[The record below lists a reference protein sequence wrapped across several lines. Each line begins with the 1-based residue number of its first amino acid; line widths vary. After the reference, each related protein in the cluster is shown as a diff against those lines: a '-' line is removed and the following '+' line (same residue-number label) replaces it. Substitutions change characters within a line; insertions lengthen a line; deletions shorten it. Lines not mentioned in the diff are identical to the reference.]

1 MAEPAE
7 PASGPSTTSPLWIA
21 VGVLLLIGIVLP
33 LLVSIYD
40 QHDPTL
46 WGFPFFYWFQFLLIP
61 IVSLLTYTA
70 YKLSQRAT
78 DRDRHAKG
86 LESGA
91 GEQR

>member
-7 PASGPSTTSPLWIA
+7 PASGPSPTSPLWIA
-21 VGVLLLIGIVLP
+21 VGVLLLIGIIVP
-33 LLVSIYD
+33 LLVGVYD

-61 IVSLLTYTA
+61 IVSLLTFTA

-78 DRDRHAKG
+78 DRDRRAAK
-86 LESGA
+86 LDSGA

>member
-7 PASGPSTTSPLWIA
+7 PASGPSNISPLWIA
-21 VGVLLLIGIVLP
+21 VGVLLLIGIIVP
-33 LLVSIYD
+33 LLVGIYD

-61 IVSLLTYTA
+61 IVSLLTFTA

-78 DRDRHAKG
+78 DRDRRAARLDSRG
-86 LESGA
+86 
-91 GEQR
+91 GERR